1 MLRSTSGDY
10 FEMAKSVENED
21 KGESFDLDR
30 IRKLLQLM
38 EKFDVSEINL
48 QNDDESWKI
57 RRGPRVA
64 YAQPTA
70 APQFS
75 MPMATQAQS
84 AAPTAA
90 TAGAAAPAAPAG
102 ITINA
107 PTVGTFYA
115 AASPEDAPFVSVGS
129 VVKPDTTIC
138 MIEAMKVFNEI
149 KAEKSGRIVEILVEN
164 GDAVGFG
171 QPLFRIEP
179 A

>member
-1 MLRSTSGDY
+1 
-10 FEMAKSVENED
+10 MAKPVENEE
-21 KGESFDLDR
+21 KGDSFDLDR

-64 YAQPTA
+64 FAPPSPPAGYAMPMPTA
-70 APQFS
+70 PVPAPVAAGN
-75 MPMATQAQS
+75 PAAVAAA
-84 AAPTAA
+84 AAPT
-90 TAGAAAPAAPAG
+90 G

-107 PTVGTFYA
+107 PTVGTFYS
-115 AASPEDAPFVSVGS
+115 AASPEDAPFVTVGT
-129 VVKPDTTIC
+129 VVKRDTVIC
-138 MIEAMKVFNEI
+138 MIEAMKVFNQI
-149 KAEKSGRIVEILVEN
+149 LAEKSGRIVEILVEN

>member
-1 MLRSTSGDY
+1 
-10 FEMAKSVENED
+10 MAKPVENEEKSD
-21 KGESFDLDR
+21 SFDLDR

-64 YAQPTA
+64 YAQPAASQGYAMPTMAAQA
-70 APQFS
+70 AP
-75 MPMATQAQS
+75 AV
-84 AAPTAA
+84 APAA
-90 TAGAAAPAAPAG
+90 TAPAAAAVSTG
-102 ITINA
+102 VTINA
-107 PTVGTFYA
+107 PTVGTFYS
-115 AASPEDAPFVSVGS
+115 AASPEDAPFVAVGT
-129 VVKPDTTIC
+129 VVKPDTVIC
-138 MIEAMKVFNEI
+138 MIEAMKVFNQI
-149 KAEKSGRIVEILVEN
+149 LAEKSGRIVEILVEN